1 VAGGQVGAGF
11 LSSVKNEGGGAEQ
24 DIMDSS
30 RAGRLAPSLSFTL
43 GGSGV
48 LEPSSS
54 SSSDDEG
61 EEGSKLSVE
70 DGDDDEPDSKRRYN
84 NLSLVSNHTVISNI
98 YTSQFYF
105 PASAISASP
114 IVSLLDVF
122 LVIQVA
128 ELLHVCRFGIPANLL
143 KHPLC
148 MYFVTL
154 FLCSS
159 VLRWNCDIFSHH
171 LCTLH

>member
-1 VAGGQVGAGF
+1 MAGGQVGAGF

-43 GGSGV
+43 GGTGV

-70 DGDDDEPDSKRRYN
+70 DGDDDEPDSKRRY
-84 NLSLVSNHTVISNI
+84 H
-98 YTSQFYF
+98 F
-105 PASAISASP
+105 P
-114 IVSLLDVF
+114 
-122 LVIQVA
+122 
-128 ELLHVCRFGIPANLL
+128 
-143 KHPLC
+143 
-148 MYFVTL
+148 
-154 FLCSS
+154 
-159 VLRWNCDIFSHH
+159 
-171 LCTLH
+171 